1 MNVNAQKGKR
11 QTILISISIL
21 LVSLHTIYL
30 YHAVRP
36 ELETG
41 KLIQQSIR
49 FLLTVGLLYAAYI
62 GKQWAKFLL
71 LVLFG
76 LALAMILVSLFTLE
90 GSMLAKL
97 PLLVM
102 ITVFSIA
109 LYHFGFSEN
118 FKAFFEYQNRE
129 NAEKVNEE

>member
-1 MNVNAQKGKR
+1 MNAKTQKGKR

-21 LVSLHTIYL
+21 LVSLHTIFL
-30 YHAVRP
+30 YHSVRP

-49 FLLTVGLLYAAYI
+49 FLLTVGLLYAVYI
-62 GKQWAKFLL
+62 GKQWAKLL
-71 LVLFG
+71 ILALFG
-76 LALAMILVSLFTLE
+76 LALSMILVSLFTLE
-90 GSMLAKL
+90 GSIFAKL

-118 FKAFFEYQNRE
+118 FKAFFEYQNNE
-129 NAEKVNEE
+129 NAGNVNEE